1 MKVAWNL
8 GFLQKWGSLD
18 GRWYEGSY
26 GQVIAFSAK
35 WKKKYSVTSFFIVLK
50 QGTCGTYYFRFQGGM
65 GIVIFSKRDSA
76 ELEREVCGEKVE
88 VGVEG

>member
-1 MKVAWNL
+1 
-8 GFLQKWGSLD
+8 
-18 GRWYEGSY
+18 
-26 GQVIAFSAK
+26 
-35 WKKKYSVTSFFIVLK
+35 
-50 QGTCGTYYFRFQGGM
+50 M